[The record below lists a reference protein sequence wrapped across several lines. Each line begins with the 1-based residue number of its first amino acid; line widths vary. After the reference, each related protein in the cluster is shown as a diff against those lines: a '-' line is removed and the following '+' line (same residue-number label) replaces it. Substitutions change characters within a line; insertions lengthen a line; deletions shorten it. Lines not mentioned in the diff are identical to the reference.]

1 MKIVSYNINTC
12 TQKKLDELFKMN
24 ADVFVVPEIARE
36 DKIKLPDGFEMK
48 WSGDEKLPS
57 KGLGIIWK
65 KGVVK
70 VPEWYDKSLHYA
82 IPVFVDGILIL
93 GIWPTKL
100 DKKESY
106 TQIAKDIL
114 DHYSEKIKE
123 NKTIVTGD
131 FNLYH
136 NDEKKNTDADL
147 HPINELLKSLG
158 MSSVYHKDKKIE
170 LGQEREA
177 TYYHQFKNEQPFF
190 LDYTYSNIPVN
201 HYELLEWN
209 KDMSDHVGQVF
220 EVDGNNENVEII
232 QLDSSDLFDDFYKE
246 WDLVFVGV
254 FLDEAY
260 EYLDFLKL
268 YTHVKNR
275 VYTFKGKL
283 MNDKY
288 HLTGD
293 NRYPDDLTFIV
304 VRLEDIEDVGKIA
317 LPRFEIGGRWFNDIV
332 DKNARQEEEKL

>member
-48 WSGDEKLPS
+48 WAGDEKLPS
-57 KGLGIIWK
+57 KGLGVIWK
-65 KGVVK
+65 KGRGVV
-70 VPEWYDKSLHYA
+70 PGWFDKTFHYA

-100 DKKESY
+100 DKKETY

-114 DHYSEKIKE
+114 DHYSKQIKRS
-123 NKTIVTGD
+123 KTIVTGD
-131 FNLYH
+131 FNLYYKE
-136 NDEKKNTDADL
+136 EKKNKDADL
-147 HPINELLKSLG
+147 QPINELLKSSGLT
-158 MSSVYHKDKKIE
+158 SVYHNDKKIE
-170 LGQEREA
+170 VGQETEA
-177 TYYHQFKNEQPFF
+177 TYYHQFKKEQPFF
-190 LDYTYSNIPVN
+190 LDYAYSNIPVKD
-201 HYELLEWN
+201 YKLLNWD

-220 EVDGNNENVEII
+220 EIDESNALEII
-232 QLDSSDLFDDFYKE
+232 QLDSPDLLDEFYKD
-246 WDLVFVGV
+246 WSLTFVGV
-254 FLDEAY
+254 IQTEVPL
-260 EYLDFLKL
+260 YLDFLRE
-268 YTHVKNR
+268 YTKVNDR
-275 VYTFKGKL
+275 VYIFKGKM
-283 MNDKY
+283 MNEKY

-293 NRYPDDLTFIV
+293 NRYSDDLTFMV
-304 VRLEDIEDVGKIA
+304 VKLEDIEDVGKVA